1 MKDYYYLL
9 GISRRASTDD
19 IKKAYRRLSLKFHPD
34 QNEGDAFFQQRFV
47 ELQEAYDVLSD
58 ADKRL
63 LYDMELNMANV
74 VQKNRTNIPNSG
86 SNDLQI
92 QQKQKE
98 LQQQQE
104 NLQKREQQ
112 IADRELLLQHQELK
126 FRNEQIDLRIQQ
138 EQLLRLQEQWR
149 IEREKLASASSSTI
163 HKSNASIDSMPLSHP
178 TEESSKQTVN
188 TSSSGFWR
196 RTFWFVLFLGAFM
209 AVPLAFNNSF
219 IDDTPAET
227 TPLSQQE
234 ITDFTIKRQITQY
247 YNTLQQ
253 QSAAAT
259 QPFFTDVAAFTHTFP
274 PVTDSTSFQKST
286 PYYLK
291 YLPCYWQV
299 DWKNLHIS
307 PQTNGDYVAKYHLLI
322 YPKDTPDGTQ
332 AIYDKQIEML
342 FRKDY
347 KIQEVKEQWFIG
359 NKRVKHTSK
368 R

>member
-1 MKDYYYLL
+1 M
-9 GISRRASTDD
+9 
-19 IKKAYRRLSLKFHPD
+19 SLKFHPD

-74 VQKNRTNIPNSG
+74 MQKNRPNNPNFG
-86 SNDLQI
+86 ANDLQI

-104 NLQKREQQ
+104 GLQKREQQ
-112 IADRELLLQHQELK
+112 ITDRELLLQQQELK
-126 FRNEQIDLRIQQ
+126 FRNEQINLHIQQ
-138 EQLLRLQEQWR
+138 EQFLRLQEQWR
-149 IEREKLASASSSTI
+149 IEREKSANTSSPTNNN
-163 HKSNASIDSMPLSHP
+163 SNTSANDGSPLSYP
-178 TEESSKQTVN
+178 TEEYSKQTVN
-188 TSSSGFWR
+188 ASSNGFWR

-219 IDDTPAET
+219 VDDTPAET

-247 YNTLQQ
+247 YNTLQN

-274 PVTDSTSFQKST
+274 PVTDSTSFRKSM

-299 DWKNLHIS
+299 DWKNLQIS
-307 PQTNGDYVAKYHLLI
+307 PQTNGNYVAKYHLLI
-322 YPKDTPDGTQ
+322 YPKDAPDGTK
-332 AIYDKQIEML
+332 AIYDKQVEML

-347 KIQEVKEQWFIG
+347 KIQEVTEQ
-359 NKRVKHTSK
+359 
-368 R
+368 

>member
-9 GISRRASTDD
+9 GVSRRASTDD

-74 VQKNRTNIPNSG
+74 MQKNRPNNTNFG
-86 SNDLQI
+86 ANDLQI

-104 NLQKREQQ
+104 GLQKREQQ
-112 IADRELLLQHQELK
+112 ITDRELLLQQQELK
-126 FRNEQIDLRIQQ
+126 FRNEQINLHIQQ
-138 EQLLRLQEQWR
+138 EQFLRLQEQWR
-149 IEREKLASASSSTI
+149 IEREKSANTSSPTN
-163 HKSNASIDSMPLSHP
+163 SNASINNGSPLSYP
-178 TEESSKQTVN
+178 TEESSKQTN
-188 TSSSGFWR
+188 NSSSNGFWR

-209 AVPLAFNNSF
+209 AIPLVFNNSF
-219 IDDTPAET
+219 IDDTPAGT

-247 YNTLQQ
+247 YNTLQN

-274 PVTDSTSFQKST
+274 PVTDSTSFRKSM

-299 DWKNLHIS
+299 DWKNLQIS
-307 PQTNGDYVAKYHLLI
+307 PQTNGNYVAKYHLLI
-322 YPKDTPDGTQ
+322 YPKDAPDGTQ
-332 AIYDKQIEML
+332 AIYDKQVEML

-347 KIQEVKEQWFIG
+347 KIQEVIEQWFVG
-359 NKRVKHTSK
+359 NKWVKHTSK